1 MLIYEIFGSI
11 GVMTISYFIS
21 DITGNYAKQFDE
33 EKSHRFWVKL
43 LVIIH
48 FISAALSL
56 FVGLI
61 MHFYLDHKEEL
72 YRRSAAEK
80 LGDAQQEYISEI
92 CDLKTHNLHLQSR
105 IRSLENQLE
114 EKTYE
119 KGRHSGYI
127 CGYAVGFEDCM
138 DVLDLPADQKMDMCR
153 MARMSGVHRI
163 KTRPS
168 VFDGAPAIN
177 INGILK

>member
-21 DITGNYAKQFDE
+21 DITGNYAKQFNE

-48 FISAALSL
+48 FFSAAFSL

-61 MHFYLDHKEEL
+61 MHFYLDHKEES

-80 LGDAQQEYISEI
+80 IGDAQQEYISEI
-92 CDLKTHNLHLQSR
+92 RDLKTHNLHLQSQVQ
-105 IRSLENQLE
+105 SLEKRLSEN
-114 EKTYE
+114 TYE

-127 CGYAVGFEDCM
+127 HGYAVGFEDCM
-138 DVLDLPADQKMDMCR
+138 DFLNAPQERINEMRR
-153 MARMSGVHRI
+153 MARMSGQHRI
-163 KTRPS
+163 KTRPHML
-168 VFDGAPAIN
+168 DEKPAVEN
-177 INGILK
+177 NGLLF